1 MREAVINRE
10 TKETK
15 INLKLNIDGSGK
27 SHINTGIGFFDHML
41 TLLAFHSNMDLMID
55 CSGDTWVC
63 DHHTVEDVGIV
74 LGKAFNKA
82 LGDMKGIERYGSFY
96 IPMDESL
103 AFVSLDISGRPF
115 LVFDGQFTRD
125 NIGGFSTEMTEEF
138 FRSFAFNAMIAL
150 HGKVLYG
157 KNDHHKIEGLF
168 KALGRAIKCAKAI
181 NGNELPSTKG
191 VL

>member
-1 MREAVINRE
+1 
-10 TKETK
+10 
-15 INLKLNIDGSGK
+15 
-27 SHINTGIGFFDHML
+27 ML
-41 TLLAFHSNMDLMID
+41 TLLAFHSKMDLTID

-103 AFVSLDISGRPF
+103 AFVSLDIR
-115 LVFDGQFTRD
+115 
-125 NIGGFSTEMTEEF
+125 GFSTEMTEEF
-138 FRSFAFNAMIAL
+138 FRSFAFNAMVTL